1 MRAEDQ
7 NTCIA
12 LKNASY
18 PSIVGYKLIVYRE
31 AIIKQNN
38 LHLS

>member
-12 LKNASY
+12 LKNASS
-18 PSIVGYKLIVYRE
+18 PNIVGYKLIVYRE
-31 AIIKQNN
+31 AIINEN
-38 LHLS
+38 HLHLS